1 MSDPAAA
8 EALLASGWT
17 HAAGRWRSPSGQ
29 LLSTISSATVPSFTF
44 AYNAMD
50 QDMQGL
56 RRQRLV
62 EPALTHHWLSATRS
76 CCAAG
81 GTVVDVGANFG
92 WYTLLSLAL
101 GCAVVAV
108 EPVPAWRE
116 VLTLGVALNQ
126 GFASRLTLVAAVA
139 YPERG
144 TFTVWAPDPRSAS
157 KVQMG
162 MTALQGSVGMP
173 KRIQGALPLNVSS
186 VQLDELRSDGVLLGE
201 RSDVC
206 MLKADVEGY
215 EPHVLSTAQR
225 LLAHKVPV
233 LQLEITR
240 RVTHLT
246 IPGTDRWG
254 RHGRIR
260 SQANDGTCANVKMLQ
275 SSRSAASLWQ
285 PHSERGVEPNRSGR
299 FAALTGCQGV
309 PPTRERCFLAARAGC
324 GAATNSRHAFL
335 RH

>member
-139 YPERG
+139 KLEGQEDDYLFAAGVSPS
-144 TFTVWAPDPRSAS
+144 PRSS
-157 KVQMG
+157 TSPG
-162 MTALQGSVGMP
+162 RRP
-173 KRIQGALPLNVSS
+173 C
-186 VQLDELRSDGVLLGE
+186 LG
-201 RSDVC
+201 
-206 MLKADVEGY
+206 
-215 EPHVLSTAQR
+215 
-225 LLAHKVPV
+225 
-233 LQLEITR
+233 R
-240 RVTHLT
+240 R
-246 IPGTDRWG
+246 P
-254 RHGRIR
+254 
-260 SQANDGTCANVKMLQ
+260 
-275 SSRSAASLWQ
+275 
-285 PHSERGVEPNRSGR
+285 
-299 FAALTGCQGV
+299 
-309 PPTRERCFLAARAGC
+309 
-324 GAATNSRHAFL
+324 
-335 RH
+335 

>member
-157 KVQMG
+157 KV
-162 MTALQGSVGMP
+162 TGSRP
-173 KRIQGALPLNVSS
+173 PILTPNPDP
-186 VQLDELRSDGVLLGE
+186 QL
-201 RSDVC
+201 C
-206 MLKADVEGY
+206 QY
-215 EPHVLSTAQR
+215 
-225 LLAHKVPV
+225 
-233 LQLEITR
+233 
-240 RVTHLT
+240 
-246 IPGTDRWG
+246 TDR
-254 RHGRIR
+254 
-260 SQANDGTCANVKMLQ
+260 
-275 SSRSAASLWQ
+275 
-285 PHSERGVEPNRSGR
+285 GVSIPW
-299 FAALTGCQGV
+299 
-309 PPTRERCFLAARAGC
+309 
-324 GAATNSRHAFL
+324 
-335 RH
+335 